1 MNNFKNS
8 DFFPKLGQFSFHV
21 IGYFFMAGLA
31 VILVLAWVLTE
42 PLFQMVKQNAHRGKL

>member
-1 MNNFKNS
+1 MHYYKNS
-8 DFFPKLGQFSFHV
+8 DYFQKLGRFSFHV

-42 PLFQMVKQNAHRGKL
+42 PLFQSVKQNAHRAKL